1 MGLLPKSDFGRFGIA
16 VLLGSTVFLR
26 KLNDPRFAVRLRRN
40 QRFPL
45 SRNLGF
51 AEPHP
56 KRSWFVVERFSAVVV
71 PLRNILKSA
80 LKRST
85 TDLTRGRFMVPMRAR
100 KEWRLSMNLPPHLY
114 PLPRSGGE
122 EMCKSHRGI
131 EKQSPLPLG
140 ERAG

>member
-56 KRSWFVVERFSAVVV
+56 KRSWFVVERFSAVVM

-85 TDLTRGRFMVPMRAR
+85 TNPTCGRFIGPNAR
-100 KEWRLSMNLPPHLY
+100 QK
-114 PLPRSGGE
+114 GE
-122 EMCKSHRGI
+122 ETIH
-131 EKQSPLPLG
+131 EPPPVPLTCI
-140 ERAG
+140 